1 MKKLLAIVTIVSFL
15 AACNNSNNESTTKTK
30 DSVAAAESPLMDAEI
45 IADSVNKKIED
56 STGKKVD
63 SSIKK

>member
-15 AACNNSNNESTTKTK
+15 AACNNSSEETATKAK

-45 IADSVNKKIED
+45 IADSVNKKMED
-56 STGKKVD
+56 STGKKMD